1 MRNVRA
7 PRLVT
12 LRRLRDVEDGF
23 SLVEGMV
30 SLAII
35 TLILT
40 ALLHT
45 QLSTIRTVHDARL
58 VDQATALGNEAVED
72 ARNFTYDD
80 LVMLTSDL
88 TGDPNVEPGNT
99 LDPDAGGP
107 MVSESLVRA
116 AAGAPFAPHVTQETL
131 EGVTFTI
138 SRYLTWVDTS
148 AQGGADEDVK
158 RVVVIVD
165 WQTGGEDETF
175 RTSALLARSRTG
187 LGTTRFEV
195 SPMEQEIEVE
205 PGNQVVL
212 AHAVTTLGIND
223 TYNLEMPVPPGRGWV
238 IQFHED
244 ANEDGVFD
252 GGADPLLTDTNFD
265 GIVDTG
271 GVDTNVTF
279 HFLVVWTLIPAEPL
293 GDVDMT
299 LSVTSGARPDL
310 TVEAVDTVDI
320 GSPSVRL
327 YLHNNPTPPTAD
339 TTAQANMTMTETAP
353 SAGTLR
359 KYSTNY
365 YTNQAGRYV
374 DKKVALHTET
384 GTQFMANWV
393 YQVPSTTTYTGTA
406 ELTFWVAMKDLKC
419 DKTPQVTIFLRDK
432 ATATSGTGTLFA
444 TAAATSPPPGLTEPC
459 DFREVTVSIPVNR
472 TISTN
477 RWIELKITTAETT
490 GDAALVAYDTTVYP
504 SSLTLPFA
512 ST

>member
-1 MRNVRA
+1 MRKTRV
-7 PRLVT
+7 PKLIT
-12 LRRLRDVEDGF
+12 FRRLRDVEDGF

-58 VDQATALGNEAVED
+58 VDQATALGNEALED

-99 LDPDAGGP
+99 LDPDADGAL
-107 MVSESLVRA
+107 VSEPLVRA
-116 AAGAPFAPHVTQETL
+116 SAGAPLSPHITTETL

-138 SRYLTWVDTS
+138 SRYVTWVDATT
-148 AQGGADEDVK
+148 QGGAGQDVK

-165 WQTGGEDETF
+165 WQTGGEAETF
-175 RTSALLARSRTG
+175 RSSTLLARSRTG

-205 PGNQVVL
+205 PGNQVAL

-223 TYNLEMPVPPGRGWV
+223 TYNLEMAVPPGRAWV

-252 GGADPLLTDTNFD
+252 GAADPLLTDTNFD

-271 GVDTNVTF
+271 GVDTNQTF
-279 HFLVVWTLIPAEPL
+279 HFLIVWNLIPAEPT
-293 GDVDMT
+293 GDVEMT
-299 LSVTSGARPDL
+299 LEVTSGARPDL
-310 TVEAVDTVDI
+310 TVEATDTVDI
-320 GSPSVRL
+320 GNPSITL
-327 YLHNNPTPPTAD
+327 YLHNRPTPPTAD

-353 SAGTLR
+353 TAATLR

-365 YTNQAGRYV
+365 YTGQAGRFV
-374 DKKVALHTET
+374 DKKIALHTET
-384 GTQFMANWV
+384 STQFMANWV
-393 YQVPSTTTYTGTA
+393 YQVPSTTTYTGIA
-406 ELTFWVAMKDLKC
+406 ELTFWVAMKDLKF
-419 DKTPQVTIFLRDK
+419 DKVPQLTIFLREK
-432 ATATSGTGTLFA
+432 SSATTNTGTLFA

-459 DFREVTVSIPVNR
+459 DFREVTVSIPINR
-472 TISTN
+472 TITTN
-477 RWIELKITTAETT
+477 RWIELKITTAQTT
-490 GDAALVAYDTTVYP
+490 GDASLYAYDTTVYP
-504 SSLTLPFA
+504 SSLTL
-512 ST
+512 